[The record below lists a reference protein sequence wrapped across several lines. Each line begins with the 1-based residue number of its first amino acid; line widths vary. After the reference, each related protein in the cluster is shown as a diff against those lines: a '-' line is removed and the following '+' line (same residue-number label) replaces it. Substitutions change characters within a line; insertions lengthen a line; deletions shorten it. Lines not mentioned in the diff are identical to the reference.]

1 MSTNSSPQSPQLRCG
16 DCYLDLSEPQV
27 MAVINVTPDSFSDGG
42 VFHRDGVLLDKVL
55 ARVEQVYND
64 GAAIVDIGG
73 ESTRPG
79 AASVGADEECAR
91 VLPVVEAIA
100 ARFDVI
106 ISVDTSTPRVMR
118 EAAACGAGMINDV
131 RALSRDGALR
141 AAANSQLPVCLMHMQ
156 GEPDSMQRR
165 PEYVDILAEV
175 KFFLHERVAACAA
188 AGIDLDRIVL
198 DPGFGFGKTL
208 QHNIELFKNLLE
220 LRDLPCPLLVGV
232 SRKSMIGA
240 ITGRDVAERVAGSA
254 VLAAMAVE
262 RGASIIRAHDIRE
275 TVDAIKLA
283 RAVQGEVQRYG

>member
-1 MSTNSSPQSPQLRCG
+1 
-16 DCYLDLSEPQV
+16 

>member
-1 MSTNSSPQSPQLRCG
+1 
-16 DCYLDLSEPQV
+16 

-55 ARVEQVYND
+55 ARVEQVCRD

-79 AASVGADEECAR
+79 AASVGVDEECDR
-91 VLPVVEAIA
+91 VLPVVAAIS

-131 RALSRDGALR
+131 RALSRGTALH
-141 AAANSQLPVCLMHMQ
+141 AAADSGLPVCLMHMQ

-165 PEYVDILAEV
+165 PEYVDIVTEV
-175 KFFLHERVAACAA
+175 RSYFHERVAACAA
-188 AGIDLDRIVL
+188 AGIGLDRIVL
-198 DPGFGFGKTL
+198 DPGFGFGKNL
-208 QHNIELFKNLLE
+208 QHNMSLFKHLPA

-262 RGASIIRAHDIRE
+262 RGANIIRAHDIKE
-275 TVDAIKLA
+275 TVDAIKLT
-283 RAVQGEVQRYG
+283 RAVQGA